1 MKKLIF
7 ISVLI
12 LPLFAFSQGT
22 ATPTTTAD
30 AVPDGSTIAQQGTK
44 AGVPACIACHGAKGE
59 GNAASAYPMLAG
71 QSTEYMIK
79 QLHDFASDVRV
90 SPVMAPIAKALTDAE
105 KEKVSQYYAQM
116 EIPKVMKTKASASA
130 VQLGQKLARIGD
142 QKLQVQ
148 ACNNCH
154 GPDGRGAYPA
164 IPRIAGQHAK
174 YIQAQLKAWKD
185 GARKNQVIQ
194 MAEVAQRLDEKS
206 IQAVSAYFQQVQVK
220 EASGSQ
226 NQ

>member
-7 ISVLI
+7 ICALF
-12 LPLFAFSQGT
+12 LPLLAFTQG
-22 ATPTTTAD
+22 AGTPPPAAD
-30 AVPDGSTIAQQGTK
+30 ETPDGSIIAQQGTR
-44 AGVPACIACHGAKGE
+44 AGVPACISCHGAKGE

-71 QSTEYMIK
+71 QSAEYMIK
-79 QLHDFASDVRV
+79 QLHDFASDIRV

-105 KEKVSQYYAQM
+105 KEKVSQYYAEM
-116 EIPKVMKTKASASA
+116 EIPKVTKAKASASV
-130 VQLGQKLARIGD
+130 VQLGQKLARIGN

-226 NQ
+226 SP